1 MKKMKFIS
9 SNQLTIQTFQ
19 KYKTVGVLD
28 SLQLRAVEISDLAVL
43 ALNGVSKLPLQSVS
57 V

>member
-9 SNQLTIQTFQ
+9 SNQLTIQTIQ

-28 SLQLRAVEISDLAVL
+28 SLQFRAVEISDLAVL